1 MKIQILG
8 PGCKNCQKLEAN
20 TQKAVAALGI
30 DASIEK
36 VEDFA
41 EIARLGVLNTP
52 GLVVDGKVL
61 ISGKVPAEKT
71 IKELLADHQ

>member
-8 PGCKNCQKLEAN
+8 PGCKNCKKLQEN
-20 TQKAVAALGI
+20 TEKAVAALGI
-30 DASIEK
+30 DATIEK

-41 EIARLGVLNTP
+41 EIARFGVLKTP
-52 GLVVDGKVL
+52 GLVVDGEVL

-71 IKELLADHQ
+71 IKALLAKE